1 MEDTG
6 MVGGGDYDDAVN
18 VIDVWLHEHPEPA
31 PWERDDFEFPDDRG
45 FDLDGLSWLD
55 KPEKFSPYT
64 YV

>member
-1 MEDTG
+1 

-31 PWERDDFEFPDDRG
+31 PWERDDFDFPVDTG

-55 KPEKFSPYT
+55 KPGKVSRYA